1 MPYNTKSWFVPG
13 SARYT
18 CMRNRGKREN
28 GCLILKMLQLKKSHK
43 KKKKKKMGLLRM
55 FPFGKEGVLKF
66 SALTKEVR
74 KWHGQIIIP
83 QCRYVTL
90 ASTSLIKASMST
102 TKDQAAKSC
111 VAMVTAV
118 LATNLTRD
126 RLLMSSLLGGS
137 AAHSQALS
145 ATQLL
150 VCGSS
155 RCTVD

>member
-1 MPYNTKSWFVPG
+1 MPYDTKPWFVPG

-28 GCLILKMLQLKKSHK
+28 RCLILKMLHLNKAQKSWVSCK
-43 KKKKKKMGLLRM
+43 CSRSAM
-55 FPFGKEGVLKF
+55 KEFLKF
-66 SALTKEVR
+66 SALMKEVR

-118 LATNLTRD
+118 LATSLTRD
-126 RLLMSSLLGGS
+126 RLLMSSLLGGN

-145 ATQLL
+145 ATQLF

-155 RCTVD
+155 RWIVD